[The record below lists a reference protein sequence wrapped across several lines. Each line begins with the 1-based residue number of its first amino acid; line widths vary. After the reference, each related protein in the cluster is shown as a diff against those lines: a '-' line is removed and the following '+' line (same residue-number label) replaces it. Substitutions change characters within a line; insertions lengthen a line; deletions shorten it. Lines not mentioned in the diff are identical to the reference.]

1 MLERV
6 KTGVFHYMSPKH
18 LGRYLT
24 ELSFRWSNRDPK
36 EVVTKMGKKK
46 TIWKPKPIIE
56 QLTSLLPFACGTQLR
71 WKRTGAVRQITL
83 NYF

>member
-1 MLERV
+1 
-6 KTGVFHYMSPKH
+6 MSPKH

-46 TIWKPKPIIE
+46 TIWTPKPIIE

-71 WKRTGAVRQITL
+71 WKRTGAVRQIT
-83 NYF
+83 

>member
-1 MLERV
+1 
-6 KTGVFHYMSPKH
+6 
-18 LGRYLT
+18 
-24 ELSFRWSNRDPK
+24 
-36 EVVTKMGKKK
+36 MGKKK